1 MGEKDKDQWDE
12 IMRLWK
18 NPWGDRRQEVV
29 VLGRDVDRDKVTSNF
44 DAYLLTDEE
53 MTLEPEMWRAK
64 FSDIFPVWREAAD
77 EEHFVVIKKLMTSN

>member
-18 NPWGDRRQEVV
+18 NPWGDRRQEIVI
-29 VLGRDVDRDKVTSNF
+29 LGRDVDRDKVTSNF

-64 FSDIFPVWREAAD
+64 FNDAFPVWREATD
-77 EEHFVVIKKLMTSN
+77 EEHFLVYEKH

>member
-1 MGEKDKDQWDE
+1 
-12 IMRLWK
+12 MRLWK
-18 NPWGDRRQEVV
+18 NPWGDRRQEIVI
-29 VLGRDVDRDKVTSNF
+29 LGRDVDRDKVTSNF

-64 FSDIFPVWREAAD
+64 FGDYFPVWREAAD